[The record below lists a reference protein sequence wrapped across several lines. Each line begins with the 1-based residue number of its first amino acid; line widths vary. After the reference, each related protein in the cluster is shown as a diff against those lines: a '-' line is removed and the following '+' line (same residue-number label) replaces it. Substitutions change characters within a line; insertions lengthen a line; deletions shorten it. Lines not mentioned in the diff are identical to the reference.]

1 MNFLSFLL
9 SVMINLASQQP
20 DTLTFQQVPYLYETE
35 SFVFDSIKVA
45 YIDKGQGEPLLFIH
59 GVGSDLSQWDR
70 NYPDLAKMYRILGV
84 DLPGF
89 GKSDKPRIDY
99 TLDFYCAVIDTL
111 LRERGIKRVNL
122 VGHSFGGHLAVY
134 FSLHRAERVKNLILV
149 DAAGIQEFTPQQ
161 RQFILSQYD
170 VQKLSNPNPNE
181 LRFGLQMGF
190 VKWEDT
196 YEKTVQE
203 RIALSKSPEYRDY
216 AFAVNKCVIAML
228 DKNVTTELPNLKVP
242 TLIIWGAKDALVSPR
257 VAQEAHELIEG
268 SELAIIPE
276 CGHFP
281 MIEKSGEFN
290 RIIDTFLGEKD
301 E

>member
-1 MNFLSFLL
+1 MNFVHFLL
-9 SVMINLASQQP
+9 SLMINFAVQQP
-20 DTLTFQQVPYLYETE
+20 DSLTFQQVPYLYETDL
-35 SFVFDSIKVA
+35 FVIDSIKVA
-45 YIDKGQGEPLLFIH
+45 CIDKGQGEPILFIH

-70 NYPDLAKMYRILGV
+70 NYPDLIKNHRVLGI

-99 TLDFYCAVIDTL
+99 TLDFYSTVIETL
-111 LRERGIKRVNL
+111 LTRQEIEKVTL
-122 VGHSFGGHLAVY
+122 VGHSFGGHLATY
-134 FSLHRAERVKNLILV
+134 FSLHHKERVKNLIIV
-149 DAAGIQEFTPQQ
+149 DAAGIQEFTQQ
-161 RQFILSQYD
+161 QKQFILTQYD
-170 VQKLSNPNPNE
+170 IQKLSNPNPNE
-181 LRFGLQMGF
+181 IRFGLQMGF

-196 YEKTVQE
+196 YEKTVRE
-203 RIALSKSPEYRDY
+203 RIALSKSPEYKDY

-228 DKNVTTELPNLKVP
+228 DKNVKKELPHLKVP
-242 TLIIWGAKDALVSPR
+242 TLIVWGANDALVPIS

-281 MIEKSGEFN
+281 MIEKSEEFN
-290 RIIDTFLGEKD
+290 RIIDTFLGEMD

>member
-1 MNFLSFLL
+1 MNSVSFFLSL
-9 SVMINLASQQP
+9 MITFAAQQP
-20 DTLTFQQVPYLYETE
+20 DTLTFQQVPYLYDTDL
-35 SFVFDSIKVA
+35 FTIDSIQVV
-45 YIDKGQGEPLLFIH
+45 YFDKGQGEPILFLH

-70 NYPDLAKMYRILGV
+70 NYPDLAKKYRVLGI

-89 GKSDKPRIDY
+89 GKSDKPRIEY
-99 TLDFYCAVIDTL
+99 TLDFYCAVIETL
-111 LRERGIKRVNL
+111 LTRQNIKKVTL

-134 FSLHRAERVKNLILV
+134 FSLHRAEKVNNLIIV
-149 DAAGIQEFTPQQ
+149 DGAGIQEFTPGQK
-161 RQFILSQYD
+161 QFILTQYD
-170 VQKLSNPNPNE
+170 IRKLSNPNPHE

-190 VKWEDT
+190 VKWEDR

-203 RIALSKSPEYRDY
+203 RIALSKTPEYKDY
-216 AFAVNKCVIAML
+216 AFAVNKCVMAML
-228 DKNVTTELPNLKVP
+228 DKNVKGELPSLKIP
-242 TLIIWGAKDALVSPR
+242 TLIVWGAKDALVPPS
-257 VAQEAHELIEG
+257 VAQEAHELIEE

-290 RIIDTFLGEKD
+290 RIIDMFLGGED